1 MSDSL
6 VFTSVRRITPLPDE
20 KPSSALSSEV
30 EIEASAMST
39 WIKQVIHF
47 LKILNDHN
55 GFISNCNSNSN
66 VTSHLL
72 GDTAGQLQ
80 TATPKRVVIFLLG
93 EALAFGL

>member
-6 VFTSVRRITPLPDE
+6 VFTSVGRITSLPDE

-47 LKILNDHN
+47 LKILKITIITD
-55 GFISNCNSNSN
+55 
-66 VTSHLL
+66 LL
-72 GDTAGQLQ
+72 ATV
-80 TATPKRVVIFLLG
+80 TATAMSPHIY
-93 EALAFGL
+93 

>member
-47 LKILNDHN
+47 LKILKITIITDLLAT
-55 GFISNCNSNSN
+55 
-66 VTSHLL
+66 VTT
-72 GDTAGQLQ
+72 TAMS
-80 TATPKRVVIFLLG
+80 PHIY
-93 EALAFGL
+93 

>member
-6 VFTSVRRITPLPDE
+6 VFTSVRRITSLPDE

-47 LKILNDHN
+47 LKILKITIITDLLAT
-55 GFISNCNSNSN
+55 
-66 VTSHLL
+66 VTT
-72 GDTAGQLQ
+72 TAMS
-80 TATPKRVVIFLLG
+80 PHIY
-93 EALAFGL
+93 